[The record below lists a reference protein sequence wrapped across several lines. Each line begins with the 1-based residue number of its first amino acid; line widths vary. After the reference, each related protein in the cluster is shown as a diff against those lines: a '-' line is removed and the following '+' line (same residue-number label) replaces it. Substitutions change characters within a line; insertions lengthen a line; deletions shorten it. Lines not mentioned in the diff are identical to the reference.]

1 MKKKNENSQRL
12 CVLLIFVALV
22 ALGTILFI
30 CAQTFS

>member
-1 MKKKNENSQRL
+1 MKKKNENYKGL
-12 CVLLIFVALV
+12 CLFLIFVALT